1 MGYQIKIDLD
11 QRIIE
16 FMSQKAE
23 EKLDLEEKIEKIV
36 RFVLEEQKIM
46 IEDAKIHVSI
56 QSATCEEIQ
65 EINREYRNIDRA
77 TDVLSFPIFSREEI
91 QEIIEKK
98 GIYHTLKEM
107 ELGDIIICLEVVEK
121 QAKEY
126 ETGILREM
134 LYMITHGMCHLT
146 GHDHEILEEKL
157 KMRELEELVLKK
169 VGVGIQYE
177 E

>member
-98 GIYHTLKEM
+98 EF
-107 ELGDIIICLEVVEK
+107 
-121 QAKEY
+121 
-126 ETGILREM
+126 
-134 LYMITHGMCHLT
+134 ITH
-146 GHDHEILEEKL
+146 
-157 KMRELEELVLKK
+157 
-169 VGVGIQYE
+169 
-177 E
+177 